1 MSSSYVRI
9 VEQAIELLESLTTE
23 EYQSELKPNFPSSI
37 GAHIRHIIDH
47 FLAIQAGLSAGHID
61 YNKRHRHN
69 QIEQFPQL
77 AIEQLESIIRWISE
91 LTDEVRESKVQVT
104 TEIDISHTK
113 SASCESTIEREL
125 IFVTSHAI
133 HHYALIRIICNLLDK
148 QLPEFFGYAPAT
160 ITHLNR
166 SA

>member
-9 VEQAIELLESLTTE
+9 VEQAIELLDCITIE

-47 FLAIQAGLSAGHID
+47 FLAIQSGLSAGHID
-61 YNKRHRHN
+61 YNKRHRQN

-77 AIEQLESIIRWISE
+77 AIEQLQSIVRWISE
-91 LTDEVRESKVQVT
+91 LTDEVRESKIQVT

-148 QLPEFFGYAPAT
+148 QIPEFFGYAPAT